1 MAPLPGRVV
10 TGRLEGKVALITGA
24 GGGMGREACVVF
36 ASEGARVAAID
47 VDGSTLER
55 TAEAVRAADGEIAT
69 FVADVAVE
77 EQVSDAV
84 AGTVERFAA
93 LHVLYNNAGVLWRE
107 RDVSVLQTDEEVWD
121 RVFAINL
128 KGMVWVCKYGIPALI
143 AGGGGAVVNV
153 GSTSALLGDSI
164 PQDAYTASKGAVIS
178 LTRNLAVQFGP
189 HGIRANCIHPGF
201 TDTPMQTVR
210 TTDAAWVEAVT
221 AEIPL
226 GRLATARDIVNAA
239 LFLASDE
246 AAYVTGAELVV
257 DGGAVVV

>member
-1 MAPLPGRVV
+1 M
-10 TGRLEGKVALITGA
+10 TGRLDGKVALITGA
-24 GGGMGREACVVF
+24 GSGMGREACAVF
-36 ASEGARVAAID
+36 ASEGARVAAVDID
-47 VDGSTLER
+47 PELVGATE
-55 TAEAVRAADGEIAT
+55 AAVRATDGEIAS

-77 EQVSDAV
+77 DQVRGAIEGAV
-84 AGTVERFAA
+84 DRFGA
-93 LHVLYNNAGVLWRE
+93 LHVLYNNAGVLWRD
-107 RDVSVLQTDEEVWD
+107 RDVSVLETDEEVWD

-128 KGMVWVCKYGIPALI
+128 KGMVWVCKYGIPHLI
-143 AGGGGAVVNV
+143 GGGGGAVVNV
-153 GSTSALLGDSI
+153 GSTSALLGDTI

-189 HGIRANCIHPGF
+189 HRIRANCIHPGF

-210 TTDAAWVEAVT
+210 TTDPAWVEAAT

-246 AAYVTGAELVV
+246 AAYVTGTELVV

>member
-1 MAPLPGRVV
+1 V
-10 TGRLEGKVALITGA
+10 TGRLEGRVALITGA
-24 GGGMGREACVVF
+24 GSGMGREACLVF
-36 ASEGARVAAID
+36 AGEGARVAAVD
-47 VDGSTLER
+47 VDVAPLER
-55 TAEAVRAADGEIAT
+55 TQSMVREAGGEIAS
-69 FVADVAVE
+69 FVADVASEHEVR
-77 EQVSDAV
+77 DAV
-84 AGTVERFAA
+84 EGAVARFDA
-93 LHVLYNNAGVLWRE
+93 LHVLYNNAGVLWGD
-107 RDVSVLQTDEEVWD
+107 RDVSVLETDEDVWD

-128 KGMVWVCKYGIPALI
+128 KGMVWVCKYGIPHLI
-143 AGGGGAVVNV
+143 SAGGGAIVNV
-153 GSTSALLGDSI
+153 GSTSALLGDTI

-189 HGIRANCIHPGF
+189 RGVRANCVHPGF

-210 TTDAAWVEAVT
+210 TSDPVWVEAAT

>member
-1 MAPLPGRVV
+1 M
-10 TGRLEGKVALITGA
+10 
-24 GGGMGREACVVF
+24 
-36 ASEGARVAAID
+36 
-47 VDGSTLER
+47 
-55 TAEAVRAADGEIAT
+55 
-69 FVADVAVE
+69 
-77 EQVSDAV
+77 
-84 AGTVERFAA
+84 
-93 LHVLYNNAGVLWRE
+93 
-107 RDVSVLQTDEEVWD
+107 
-121 RVFAINL
+121 
-128 KGMVWVCKYGIPALI
+128 
-143 AGGGGAVVNV
+143 NV
-153 GSTSALLGDSI
+153 GSTSALLGDAL

-210 TTDAAWVEAVT
+210 TTDPAWVEAAT

>member
-1 MAPLPGRVV
+1 VS
-10 TGRLEGKVALITGA
+10 GRLEGKVALITGA
-24 GGGMGREACVVF
+24 GGGMGREACAVF
-36 ASEGARVAAID
+36 AGEGARIAAVDID
-47 VDGSTLER
+47 GTGLEETSGAVR
-55 TAEAVRAADGEIAT
+55 TAGGEIAT

-77 EQVSDAV
+77 EQIRVAV
-84 AGTVERFAA
+84 EGAVERFGA
-93 LHVLYNNAGVLWRE
+93 LHVLYNNAGILWRD
-107 RDVSVLQTDEEVWD
+107 RDVSVLETDEEVWD

-128 KGMVWVCKYGIPALI
+128 KGMVWVCKHGIPHLI
-143 AGGGGAVVNV
+143 EAGGGAIVNV
-153 GSTSALLGDSI
+153 GSTSALLGDTI

-189 HGIRANCIHPGF
+189 RGVRANCIHPGF

-210 TTDAAWVEAVT
+210 TSDPAWVEAAT

-226 GRLATARDIVNAA
+226 GRLATPRDVVNAA

-246 AAYVTGAELVV
+246 SSYVTGTEIVV

>member
-1 MAPLPGRVV
+1 
-10 TGRLEGKVALITGA
+10 
-24 GGGMGREACVVF
+24 MGREACLLF
-36 ASEGARVAAID
+36 ASEGARIAALD
-47 VDGSTLER
+47 VDPEALGN
-55 TAEAVRAADGEIAT
+55 TAVAVGAAAGEIAT

-77 EQVSDAV
+77 EEVREAV
-84 AGTVERFAA
+84 EGAIERFGA
-93 LHVLYNNAGVLWRE
+93 LHILYNNAGVLWRD
-107 RDVSVLQTDEEVWD
+107 RDVSVLETDEEVWD

-128 KGMVWVCKYGIPALI
+128 KGMLWVCKYGIPYLI
-143 AGGGGAVVNV
+143 AGGGGAIVNV
-153 GSTSALLGDSI
+153 GSTSALLGDTI

-210 TTDAAWVEAVT
+210 TSDPEWVEAAI

-226 GRLATARDIVNAA
+226 GRLATARDIVQAA

-246 AAYVTGAELVV
+246 AAYVTGTELVV

>member
-1 MAPLPGRVV
+1 V
-10 TGRLEGKVALITGA
+10 TGRLAGKVALITGA
-24 GGGMGREACVVF
+24 GSGMGREACVVF
-36 ASEGARVAAID
+36 ASEGARVAAVD
-47 VDGSTLER
+47 VDAATLEG
-55 TAEAVRAADGEIAT
+55 TATAVRDADGEIAS
-69 FVADVAVE
+69 FVADVADQD
-77 EQVSDAV
+77 QVRAAV
-84 AGTVERFAA
+84 DGAVERFGG
-93 LHVLYNNAGVLWRE
+93 LQILYNNAGVLWRD
-107 RDVSVLQTDEEVWD
+107 RDVSVLETDEATWD

-128 KGMVWVCKYGIPALI
+128 KGMVWVCKYGVPHLI
-143 AGGGGAVVNV
+143 AGGGGAIVNV
-153 GSTSALLGDSI
+153 GSTSALLGDAI

-189 HGIRANCIHPGF
+189 QGVRANCIHPGF

-210 TTDAAWVEAVT
+210 TGDPAWVEAAT